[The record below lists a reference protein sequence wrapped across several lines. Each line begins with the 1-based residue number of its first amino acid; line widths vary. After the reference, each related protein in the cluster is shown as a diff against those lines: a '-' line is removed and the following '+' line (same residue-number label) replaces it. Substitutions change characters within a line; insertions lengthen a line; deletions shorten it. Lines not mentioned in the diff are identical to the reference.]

1 MTKILLSTKHIDDLK
16 HIQSEIKKYS
26 EKSAMDI
33 FETDKPELSRMNF
46 KIFSRVFDTEDM
58 IDAIMNNISDGITRK
73 ELADLSEKV
82 FMIANLENVKVISQ
96 PSIGSKEV
104 SNTFLDLTL
113 KIDEII
119 KDLKL
124 QFVD

>member
-1 MTKILLSTKHIDDLK
+1 MTKILLSAKHIDDLK

-26 EKSAMDI
+26 EKSVTDI
-33 FETDKPELSRMNF
+33 FKSDKTNLSKMNF
-46 KIFSRVFDTEDM
+46 KIASYTFDVEDM
-58 IDAIMNNISDGITRK
+58 IDSIIFNISDGVTRK

-82 FMIANLENVKVISQ
+82 FMIASLENVKVISQ
-96 PSIGSKEV
+96 PSIGSKEL
-104 SNTFLDLTL
+104 SNTFLNLTL

>member
-1 MTKILLSTKHIDDLK
+1 MTKILLSAKHIDDLK

-26 EKSAMDI
+26 EKSTTDI
-33 FETDKPELSRMNF
+33 FKSDKTNLSKMNF
-46 KIFSRVFDTEDM
+46 KIASYTFDVEDM
-58 IDAIMNNISDGITRK
+58 IDSIIFNISDGVTRK

-82 FMIANLENVKVISQ
+82 FMIASLENVKVISQ

-104 SNTFLDLTL
+104 SNTFLNLTL

>member
-1 MTKILLSTKHIDDLK
+1 MTKILLSAKHIDDLK

-26 EKSAMDI
+26 EKSATDI
-33 FETDKPELSRMNF
+33 FKSDKTNLSKMNF
-46 KIFSRVFDTEDM
+46 KIASYTFDVEDM
-58 IDAIMNNISDGITRK
+58 IDSIIFNISDGVTRK

-82 FMIANLENVKVISQ
+82 FMIASLENVKVISQ

-104 SNTFLDLTL
+104 SNTFLNLTL